1 MQKKLISNA
10 SCLFLMEIMYRAM
23 NYILPKHS
31 VLLEFYTYEM
41 VHCVVIIKVII
52 MFICQLSRMDKKD
65 GLKILDP

>member
-1 MQKKLISNA
+1 
-10 SCLFLMEIMYRAM
+10 MYRAM

-41 VHCVVIIKVII
+41 VHCVVIIKVIV